1 MVFLPDPQVEV
12 RSKGKPSE
20 EGTMTK
26 HRPLDFAAQI
36 QMKEKGSPPSYEG
49 LKLSAQPP
57 KADLCDPFRVP
68 PGGHGNLKL
77 PGAACENPCF
87 IGGL

>member
-36 QMKEKGSPPSYEG
+36 QMKEKGSPP
-49 LKLSAQPP
+49 
-57 KADLCDPFRVP
+57 
-68 PGGHGNLKL
+68 
-77 PGAACENPCF
+77 F
-87 IGGL
+87 I